1 MIYLYKRNKTGICI
15 DRVYGYDTIVEL
27 PDMLEGFPV
36 TELGAYIF
44 SDHIDS
50 TELKMMQ
57 EKENFC
63 TENGRATRPED
74 DMPQAAGNRVEEIR
88 LPRQLRKIGRYAFY
102 NCFHLKKLTF
112 YGKMQDLG
120 AGALTGC
127 HRMEQIAV
135 ETDEKGESSLRDFL
149 TELPETLCVDITI
162 DGEYGRFWFPEFFE
176 EGVENTPAR
185 ILENHIHGSGLR
197 YRNCFVRKNLN
208 IREYDELFP
217 YARAWEEEG
226 VVLKMALGRLLNP
239 VELGEKAEEQ
249 YFSHIQEHF
258 AEAAWILML
267 SGEYA
272 NLGTLLARLK
282 PEKALL
288 EKLLVMAQE
297 QKDTEAVSLFMDHL
311 HKHTKVQRKVFEL

>member
-74 DMPQAAGNRVEEIR
+74 DMPQAAGNRVEEIC

-120 AGALTGC
+120 CRSTYRLPQDG
-127 HRMEQIAV
+127 
-135 ETDEKGESSLRDFL
+135 TDCGGDR
-149 TELPETLCVDITI
+149 
-162 DGEYGRFWFPEFFE
+162 
-176 EGVENTPAR
+176 
-185 ILENHIHGSGLR
+185 
-197 YRNCFVRKNLN
+197 
-208 IREYDELFP
+208 
-217 YARAWEEEG
+217 
-226 VVLKMALGRLLNP
+226 
-239 VELGEKAEEQ
+239 
-249 YFSHIQEHF
+249 
-258 AEAAWILML
+258 
-267 SGEYA
+267 
-272 NLGTLLARLK
+272 
-282 PEKALL
+282 
-288 EKLLVMAQE
+288 
-297 QKDTEAVSLFMDHL
+297 
-311 HKHTKVQRKVFEL
+311 

>member
-27 PDMLEGFPV
+27 PDMLEGFSV

-176 EGVENTPAR
+176 EGVENTPAGFWKIMCMEAEFVIETVSYIKR
-185 ILENHIHGSGLR
+185 SICWNTTGYFHMQLPGNRSGS
-197 YRNCFVRKNLN
+197 Y
-208 IREYDELFP
+208 
-217 YARAWEEEG
+217 
-226 VVLKMALGRLLNP
+226 
-239 VELGEKAEEQ
+239 
-249 YFSHIQEHF
+249 
-258 AEAAWILML
+258 
-267 SGEYA
+267 
-272 NLGTLLARLK
+272 
-282 PEKALL
+282 
-288 EKLLVMAQE
+288 
-297 QKDTEAVSLFMDHL
+297 
-311 HKHTKVQRKVFEL
+311 

>member
-1 MIYLYKRNKTGICI
+1 MIYLCKRNKTGICI

-112 YGKMQDLG
+112 YGKMQAEDIPE
-120 AGALTGC
+120 TG
-127 HRMEQIAV
+127 IAV
-135 ETDEKGESSLRDFL
+135 TVETHKVSGFRNFL
-149 TELPETLCVDITI
+149 KKVWKTRLPGSWKIMCMEAEFVIETVSYIKRSI
-162 DGEYGRFWFPEFFE
+162 RW
-176 EGVENTPAR
+176 NTTGYFHMQLPGNR
-185 ILENHIHGSGLR
+185 SGS
-197 YRNCFVRKNLN
+197 Y
-208 IREYDELFP
+208 
-217 YARAWEEEG
+217 
-226 VVLKMALGRLLNP
+226 
-239 VELGEKAEEQ
+239 
-249 YFSHIQEHF
+249 
-258 AEAAWILML
+258 
-267 SGEYA
+267 
-272 NLGTLLARLK
+272 
-282 PEKALL
+282 
-288 EKLLVMAQE
+288 
-297 QKDTEAVSLFMDHL
+297 
-311 HKHTKVQRKVFEL
+311 

>member
-127 HRMEQIAV
+127 HQVFYGQLPVLPESESDPRRTLYSLRPFASSCHSIFIIM
-135 ETDEKGESSLRDFL
+135 ETDIFRI
-149 TELPETLCVDITI
+149 C
-162 DGEYGRFWFPEFFE
+162 RFPDRHN
-176 EGVENTPAR
+176 NT
-185 ILENHIHGSGLR
+185 
-197 YRNCFVRKNLN
+197 NL
-208 IREYDELFP
+208 L
-217 YARAWEEEG
+217 
-226 VVLKMALGRLLNP
+226 
-239 VELGEKAEEQ
+239 
-249 YFSHIQEHF
+249 
-258 AEAAWILML
+258 
-267 SGEYA
+267 
-272 NLGTLLARLK
+272 
-282 PEKALL
+282 
-288 EKLLVMAQE
+288 
-297 QKDTEAVSLFMDHL
+297 
-311 HKHTKVQRKVFEL
+311 

>member
-27 PDMLEGFPV
+27 PDMLKGFPV

-176 EGVENTPAR
+176 EGVENTPPGSWKIMCMEAEFVIETVSYIKRSIRWNTTGYFHMQLLGTGADR
-185 ILENHIHGSGLR
+185 IESGTGP
-197 YRNCFVRKNLN
+197 N
-208 IREYDELFP
+208 
-217 YARAWEEEG
+217 
-226 VVLKMALGRLLNP
+226 
-239 VELGEKAEEQ
+239 
-249 YFSHIQEHF
+249 S
-258 AEAAWILML
+258 L
-267 SGEYA
+267 SG
-272 NLGTLLARLK
+272 
-282 PEKALL
+282 
-288 EKLLVMAQE
+288 
-297 QKDTEAVSLFMDHL
+297 
-311 HKHTKVQRKVFEL
+311 KHDR

>member
-162 DGEYGRFWFPEFFE
+162 DGEYGRFWFPEFLKKVWKTRLPGSWKIMCMEAEFVIE
-176 EGVENTPAR
+176 TVSYIKRSIRWNTTGYFHMQLPGNR
-185 ILENHIHGSGLR
+185 SGS
-197 YRNCFVRKNLN
+197 Y
-208 IREYDELFP
+208 
-217 YARAWEEEG
+217 
-226 VVLKMALGRLLNP
+226 
-239 VELGEKAEEQ
+239 
-249 YFSHIQEHF
+249 
-258 AEAAWILML
+258 
-267 SGEYA
+267 
-272 NLGTLLARLK
+272 
-282 PEKALL
+282 
-288 EKLLVMAQE
+288 
-297 QKDTEAVSLFMDHL
+297 
-311 HKHTKVQRKVFEL
+311 